1 MGSKILIDDCNW
13 KPSKFTCKHLRGPNA
28 CMIRM
33 VESKTSIL
41 SWKYGFDCNFC
52 LSWLLCFSFSMDFLS
67 VFFTILFFSF
77 NEVLIPLH
85 THTHSYIYMVMVE
98 TNCPSVL
105 FIDVIMFNA
114 PLLLQIHFIK
124 LWESDLGFLYQQ
136 YSHQCSMG
144 TWSDWAVEL
153 GN

>member
-85 THTHSYIYMVMVE
+85 THTLIYIYGYGWDQLSICTVYWCYYV
-98 TNCPSVL
+98 
-105 FIDVIMFNA
+105 
-114 PLLLQIHFIK
+114 
-124 LWESDLGFLYQQ
+124 
-136 YSHQCSMG
+136 QCSFASADTFYQVMRKWFGIFVSTIFSSMFHGNMKWLGSG
-144 TWSDWAVEL
+144 TW
-153 GN
+153 